1 MPVSNYNSWIHQ
13 LGQQVPESEPML
25 ITENLKP
32 QMPHFN
38 NKQKSSACLVRHL
51 SKITAQL
58 ACPGSFNSNCS
69 QSPFN
74 HHKGNHSLTA
84 TANSCSSLCIS
95 VNIKSIF
102 CITICCIQFE
112 KVLMVSSGCI
122 SNVFT
127 TPLFQRLQILFF
139 FLSLWM
145 LSKWTG
151 RVISNK

>member
-1 MPVSNYNSWIHQ
+1 MP
-13 LGQQVPESEPML
+13 GSEPML
-25 ITENLKP
+25 ITENQKT

-51 SKITAQL
+51 SKINTQL

-102 CITICCIQFE
+102 CITICCIFE
-112 KVLMVSSGCI
+112 KVLLVSSSCM

-127 TPLFQRLQILFF
+127 TPLFQRLQTL
-139 FLSLWM
+139 FLSLDA
-145 LSKWTG
+145 L
-151 RVISNK
+151 